1 MRDDV
6 RPRRGLRRLL
16 GHSLFVGAGA
26 IAASAPPA
34 DAAAVDRDVDIQSEE
49 DTEEDAEASLG
60 AALDE
65 NLGTVAPTADG
76 EDMAVAGHRLAVLLE
91 GMNPFDATC
100 AATAAALSDS
110 TSTRLAL
117 AEALAS
123 PFRLVGAGFVL
134 EHLAHDADREV
145 RVAAWRAAA
154 VRRLDVQWP

>member
-1 MRDDV
+1 
-6 RPRRGLRRLL
+6 LL

-34 DAAAVDRDVDIQSEE
+34 DAAAVDHDADVQAED
-49 DTEEDAEASLG
+49 DTEALDPAFDE
-60 AALDE
+60 ALDE
-65 NLGTVAPTADG
+65 NLGTAAAPASR
-76 EDMAVAGHRLAVLLE
+76 EDMAVAGHRLAVQLA
-91 GMNPFDATC
+91 GMNPFDATR

-110 TSTRLAL
+110 TPTRLAL

-134 EHLAHDADREV
+134 EYLAHDADREV
-145 RVAAWRAAA
+145 RIAAWRAAA